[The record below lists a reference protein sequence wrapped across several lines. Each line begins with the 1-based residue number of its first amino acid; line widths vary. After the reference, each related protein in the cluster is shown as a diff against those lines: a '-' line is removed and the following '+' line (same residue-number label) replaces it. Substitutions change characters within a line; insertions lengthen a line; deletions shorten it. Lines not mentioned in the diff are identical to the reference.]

1 MHRSCT
7 PGEPL
12 QLLQLPYGG
21 KDNLYFVLVNPVF
34 EAPTKAVGPVFET
47 PKDKAQWQCQSTGF
61 VLILQHPHVGLASV
75 CIWRHAPSAFCGSR
89 TFGIPASKHKPK
101 RWDSLIWNPL
111 SRWHPEWGLAVVRT
125 STGLRCHCGAGER
138 ASHPRP
144 DGRQGSSQS
153 SR

>member
-75 CIWRHAPSAFCGSR
+75 CIWRHAPSASCFLAYSMFYFGHGVLCITPGMWHGVVCCVQFLACGMQSVAAGHLEYPQAS
-89 TFGIPASKHKPK
+89 TSLNDGIP
-101 RWDSLIWNPL
+101 
-111 SRWHPEWGLAVVRT
+111 
-125 STGLRCHCGAGER
+125 
-138 ASHPRP
+138 
-144 DGRQGSSQS
+144 
-153 SR
+153 